1 MLPAVNDDL
10 QKDFEIEEETS
21 HTYKLDLNNS
31 TIAGYVDDLEAM
43 KQAIYLILNIE
54 RYEYLIYS
62 WNYGIELNDLYGQPI
77 PFVLPELK
85 RRITEALVQDSRI
98 LGVDNFSFETNK
110 GKVHATFTVHTI
122 FGDVEA
128 ERVVNIWC
136 MKI

>member
-21 HTYKLDLNNS
+21 HTYKLDLDNS
-31 TIAGYVDDLEAM
+31 TIAGYVDDFEAM

-110 GKVHATFTVHTI
+110 GKVHATFTVNTI
-122 FGDVEA
+122 YGDVEA
-128 ERVVNIWC
+128 EKVVNL
-136 MKI
+136 

>member
-21 HTYKLDLNNS
+21 HTYKLDLDNS

-77 PFVLPELK
+77 SFVLPELK
-85 RRITEALVQDSRI
+85 RRITEALLQDTRI
-98 LGVDNFSFETNK
+98 TGVENFSFEIKK
-110 GKVHATFTVHTI
+110 GKVHATFTVNTI
-122 FGDVEA
+122 YGDVEA
-128 ERVVNIWC
+128 EKVVNL
-136 MKI
+136 

>member
-21 HTYKLDLNNS
+21 YTYKLDLDNS

-85 RRITEALVQDSRI
+85 RRVTEALVQDSRI

-128 ERVVNIWC
+128 ERVVTI
-136 MKI
+136 

>member
-10 QKDFEIEEETS
+10 QKDFEIEEQPTY
-21 HTYKLDLNNS
+21 TYKLNLDNS
-31 TIAGYVDDLEAM
+31 TIAGYVDGLEAM

-62 WNYGIELNDLYGQPI
+62 WNYGIELNDLYGQPMS
-77 PFVLPELK
+77 FVLPELK
-85 RRITEALVQDSRI
+85 RRVTEALVQDSRI

-128 ERVVNIWC
+128 ERVVNI
-136 MKI
+136 

>member
-21 HTYKLDLNNS
+21 HTYKLDLDNS

-85 RRITEALVQDSRI
+85 RRVTEALVQDSRI

-128 ERVVNIWC
+128 ERVVTI
-136 MKI
+136 

>member
-31 TIAGYVDDLEAM
+31 IIAGYVDDLEAM

-128 ERVVNIWC
+128 ERVVTI
-136 MKI
+136 

>member
-21 HTYKLDLNNS
+21 HTYKLNLDNS

-128 ERVVNIWC
+128 ERVVTI
-136 MKI
+136 

>member
-10 QKDFEIEEETS
+10 QKDFNIEEETS
-21 HTYKLDLNNS
+21 YTYKLDLDNS

-128 ERVVNIWC
+128 ERVVTI
-136 MKI
+136 

>member
-1 MLPAVNDDL
+1 MIPNINDDL
-10 QKDFEIEEETS
+10 INDFEYEELPTK
-21 HTYKLDLNNS
+21 TFKLNIPSN
-31 TIAGYVDDLEAM
+31 TIIGFTDGLEAM
-43 KQAIYLILNIE
+43 KQVIYLILNIE

-110 GKVHATFTVHTI
+110 GKVHATFTVNTI
-122 FGDVEA
+122 YGDVEA
-128 ERVVNIWC
+128 EKVVNL
-136 MKI
+136 

>member
-21 HTYKLDLNNS
+21 HTYKLDLDNS

-98 LGVDNFSFETNK
+98 LGVDNFSFEINK

-128 ERVVNIWC
+128 ERVVTI
-136 MKI
+136 

>member
-10 QKDFEIEEETS
+10 QKDFEIEEESS
-21 HTYKLDLNNS
+21 HTYKLDLGNL
-31 TIAGYVDDLEAM
+31 TIAGYVDGLEAM

-85 RRITEALVQDSRI
+85 RRITEALIQDSRI
-98 LGVDNFSFETNK
+98 LGIDNFSFEINK

-128 ERVVNIWC
+128 ERVVNL
-136 MKI
+136 

>member
-10 QKDFEIEEETS
+10 QKDFEIEEQPTY
-21 HTYKLDLNNS
+21 TYKLNLDNS
-31 TIAGYVDDLEAM
+31 TIAGFVDELEAM

-110 GKVHATFTVHTI
+110 GKVHTTFTVHTI

-128 ERVVNIWC
+128 ERVVRI
-136 MKI
+136 

>member
-21 HTYKLDLNNS
+21 HTYKLDLDNS
-31 TIAGYVDDLEAM
+31 IIAGYVDDLEAM

-85 RRITEALVQDSRI
+85 RRITEALLQDTRI
-98 LGVDNFSFETNK
+98 TGVDNFSFETTK

-128 ERVVNIWC
+128 ERVVTI
-136 MKI
+136 